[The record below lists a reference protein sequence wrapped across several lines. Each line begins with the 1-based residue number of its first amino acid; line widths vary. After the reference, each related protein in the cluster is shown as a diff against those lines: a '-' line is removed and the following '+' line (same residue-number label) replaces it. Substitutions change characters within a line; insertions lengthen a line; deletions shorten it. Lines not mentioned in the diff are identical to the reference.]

1 MFPYSVEHDTTA
13 YGIGT
18 APPMTNV
25 NVQDKQTFL
34 FDIPI
39 AGTHADHS
47 QGTQGHAWHGSHGSH
62 LQGYAEAS
70 SYAMPNSSYT
80 NGGVPPPSGFE
91 TQIVSDAQPYVPYP
105 GYWPVNG
112 GYQYHTPADPT
123 TEHDSPFAMPFHPV
137 VSQTSAVQR
146 PVRDIHM
153 SSASATFTSLDGTSS
168 TPVERG
174 MVSASDH
181 EIAIGATTDAIY
193 PHSTAMPPL
202 APVPSTA
209 APTSLLSDPEPV
221 PNVPTPPV
229 VRCRIDSCE
238 QHITVDKDVLRQ
250 HLTTTHRYPAP
261 HRSRS
266 VLCRWA
272 DCRCTRPSTC
282 HSVDLEP
289 GHGVHI
295 EDITEH
301 VWTSHLN
308 FQNIC
313 GKCGDARW
321 VHGFSLQ
328 RHTLGCAGRKPAR
341 CVGCRRIF
349 RSTVALAG
357 HVELGQCVGAV
368 HG

>member
-1 MFPYSVEHDTTA
+1 MFPYFAPHDYDIHDVGTTP
-13 YGIGT
+13 I
-18 APPMTNV
+18 MN
-25 NVQDKQTFL
+25 NVQGQQTIM
-34 FDIPI
+34 FDYPI
-39 AGTHADHS
+39 VGTHADHS
-47 QGTQGHAWHGSHGSH
+47 QGTQGHAWHGSH

-70 SYAMPNSSYT
+70 SYTMPNPSYT
-80 NGGVPPPSGFE
+80 NGGMPPPSGFE
-91 TQIVSDAQPYVPYP
+91 TQIVSDTQPYVPYP
-105 GYWPVNG
+105 GYWTMNG
-112 GYQYHTPADPT
+112 GHQYHTPT
-123 TEHDSPFAMPFHPV
+123 GHNTEHDSPLAMPSHPV

-146 PVRDIHM
+146 PVRDTHI
-153 SSASATFTSLDGTSS
+153 SSASATCTPLDGMSS
-168 TPVERG
+168 TPVEPG
-174 MVSASDH
+174 MASASDH
-181 EIAIGATTDAIY
+181 DIAMGATTDTIY
-193 PHSTAMPPL
+193 PHSMATPPP

-209 APTSLLSDPEPV
+209 APASPMSNPEPV

-229 VRCRIDSCE
+229 VRCMIDSCG

-250 HLTTTHRYPAP
+250 HLTTTHGYPAP
-261 HRSRS
+261 QRSRS

-282 HSVDLEP
+282 RSVDLEP

-295 EDITEH
+295 EDVTEH

-328 RHTLGCAGRKPAR
+328 RHTLGCVGRKPAR

-368 HG
+368 EG